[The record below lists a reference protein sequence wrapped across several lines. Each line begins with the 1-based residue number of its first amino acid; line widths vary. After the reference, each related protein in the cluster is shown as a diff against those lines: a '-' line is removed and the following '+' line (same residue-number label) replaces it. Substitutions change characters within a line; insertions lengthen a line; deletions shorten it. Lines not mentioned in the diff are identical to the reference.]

1 MSTNTATAGSFRLV
15 IVVGSR
21 GVEVPAH
28 SGNVTRDRA
37 RALKQAYSIARPD
50 AVTRVRRAV

>member
-1 MSTNTATAGSFRLV
+1 MTTATVGNFRLV
-15 IVVGSR
+15 VVVGTR

-28 SGNVTRDRA
+28 AGNVTRDRA
-37 RALKQAYSIARPD
+37 RALKHAYSIARPD